1 MMICSCQCG
10 AVSMDCGEAPPPECV
25 GCMACQT
32 SLSSY
37 ICEIEPNPPVRIWR
51 PLVPHQP
58 GPIDRDDPNS
68 PVICR
73 ACGAHDH

>member
-1 MMICSCQCG
+1 
-10 AVSMDCGEAPPPECV
+10 
-25 GCMACQT
+25 MACQT

-68 PVICR
+68 PIICR